1 MKVRSAKKLEPCV
14 QLERA
19 DGLQD
24 VFIRRNI
31 AQGADEGG
39 NEYWE
44 ADEVQ
49 LTGVWQDGYPETHQD
64 ELWIQAEMKAM
75 STTDRFERIEA
86 IVEYVAIMAD
96 VEIEEDND
104 E

>member
-1 MKVRSAKKLEPCV
+1 MKVRSAEKLEPCV

-31 AQGADEGG
+31 AQGADEDG

-64 ELWIQAEMKAM
+64 ELWDAATPCASTMKDMEAAIAELGELV
-75 STTDRFERIEA
+75 S
-86 IVEYVAIMAD
+86 
-96 VEIEEDND
+96 EILEG
-104 E
+104 